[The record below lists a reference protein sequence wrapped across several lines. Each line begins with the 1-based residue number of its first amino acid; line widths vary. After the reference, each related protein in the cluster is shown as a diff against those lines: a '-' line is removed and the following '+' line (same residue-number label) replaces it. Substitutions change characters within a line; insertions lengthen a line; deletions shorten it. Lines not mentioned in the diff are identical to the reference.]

1 MSVSKYMP
9 LTLLLPLVFASA
21 MALIISNVAIATARM
36 TTGPSSLIPVSLC
49 FTTIILVC
57 GAIAQLNG
65 RVVDLERQLTELLPK
80 LGPTTNNQPECAR
93 DEN

>member
-1 MSVSKYMP
+1 MKVFKHMP

-21 MALIISNVAIATARM
+21 MALIVSSGAIATARM
-36 TTGPSSLIPVSLC
+36 TTGPSPLIPVSLC

-80 LGPTTNNQPECAR
+80 LGQTTSNDSEVAR
-93 DEN
+93 DET